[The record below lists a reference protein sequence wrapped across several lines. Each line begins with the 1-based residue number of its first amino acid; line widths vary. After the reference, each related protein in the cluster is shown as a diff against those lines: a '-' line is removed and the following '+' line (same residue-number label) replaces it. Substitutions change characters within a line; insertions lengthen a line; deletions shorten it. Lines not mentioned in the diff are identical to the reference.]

1 MLWSLIV
8 GGVIGWLAGL
18 IMKGGGS
25 GIIMNIVIG
34 LVGSALGGF
43 LFQAAGIQ
51 MATGGLGYV
60 IQGVI
65 GSIVLILIVRM
76 LGK

>member
-25 GIIMNIVIG
+25 GIIMNIIIG

-43 LFQAAGIQ
+43 LFQASGIQ
-51 MATGGLGYV
+51 MATGGLGYI

-65 GSIVLILIVRM
+65 GSIVLILIARM

>member
-1 MLWSLIV
+1 
-8 GGVIGWLAGL
+8 
-18 IMKGGGS
+18 MKGGGS
-25 GIIMNIVIG
+25 GIIMNIIIG

-43 LFQAAGIQ
+43 LFQASGIQ
-51 MATGGLGYV
+51 MATGGLGYI

-65 GSIVLILIVRM
+65 GSIVLILIARM